1 MYKMY
6 KLQIILIHCEAL
18 QFQDVLTKLRD
29 KKLHMCL
36 LQNNSIFKLVKHQLV
51 QWLIVER

>member
-51 QWLIVER
+51 Q